1 MEDTEKKL
9 GWFKKLQKNSWNPE
23 VIISGLT
30 LAFILAFPKSLYEF
44 AAKMVQDWGVSYLG
58 GILTLMYSSFLINVF
73 KIFLIVHL
81 SLRFI
86 WTGLLGV
93 SYAFPNGVDQEKLP
107 KHLKGIAFGDVEKLT
122 MRLERICSMAFGIP
136 VYLAFIFVPITLYLI
151 FLIFIYKLFDLSFFT
166 VYILFLISIIGF
178 VVYGYF
184 YKKFKKNNQ
193 RKANIM
199 STLGA
204 VYLSNIGNLKFSIYQ
219 FIIMLITVPFIIND
233 TKDFSLFFHEI
244 SLNDDQLVWSG
255 KEWYYEDA
263 RPSESRFGRILL
275 PSEEVIG
282 NYLKIQL
289 AYYDEDK
296 GYVNILND
304 KYQEIID
311 SLQWEKIKEPFD
323 LYKLSIDNVELSNL
337 KWTKVI
343 RQDSNQKAYQCYIDI
358 SNLREGSH
366 ELIVDKLLIR
376 TTFTKDGDP
385 KLRKQWASVHFFK
398 YQ

>member
-1 MEDTEKKL
+1 
-9 GWFKKLQKNSWNPE
+9 
-23 VIISGLT
+23 
-30 LAFILAFPKSLYEF
+30 
-44 AAKMVQDWGVSYLG
+44 
-58 GILTLMYSSFLINVF
+58 
-73 KIFLIVHL
+73 
-81 SLRFI
+81 
-86 WTGLLGV
+86 
-93 SYAFPNGVDQEKLP
+93 
-107 KHLKGIAFGDVEKLT
+107 FGDVEKLT

-184 YKKFKKNNQ
+184 YKKLKKNNQ

-244 SLNDDQLVWSG
+244 SLSDDQLVWSG

-275 PSEEVIG
+275 PSEEVTE

-296 GYVNILND
+296 NYVNILNE

-323 LYKLSIDNVELSNL
+323 LYKFSIDNIELSNL

-343 RQDSNQKAYQCYIDI
+343 RQDSNQKVYQCYIDI